1 MMSKPLPSM
10 PDPNMRIKLGN
21 IFAVATLGLGLAGC
35 GYDAIPAAEAN
46 AKAKWVVAQDAYKQR
61 ADVIPDLVSA
71 VQGCAKPAAELVG
84 VTKAR
89 AGAIR
94 VDAWQLTDADEVRQ
108 FGDAQAQLTGALN
121 ALMAASQDCPD
132 LKSSQDFL
140 ALQSQMDESAGRLAT
155 SVHAYNAAVRG
166 YNLALQTLPTMLW
179 AVTLF
184 RGKTPMAAL
193 AEAADAQ
200 SARK

>member
-1 MMSKPLPSM
+1 
-10 PDPNMRIKLGN
+10 MRIKLRN

-46 AKAKWVVAQDAYKQR
+46 AKAKWAVAQDAYKQR

-132 LKSSQDFL
+132 LKSSQNFL
-140 ALQSQMDESAGRLAT
+140 ALQSQMDESASRLAT

-193 AEAADAQ
+193 AEADHAQ